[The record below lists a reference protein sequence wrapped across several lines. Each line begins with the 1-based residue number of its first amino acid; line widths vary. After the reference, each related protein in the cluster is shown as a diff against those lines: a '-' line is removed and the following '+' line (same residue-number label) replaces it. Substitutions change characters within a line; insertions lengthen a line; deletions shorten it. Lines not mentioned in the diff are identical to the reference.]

1 MVLWQITGGED
12 LLADQGLDVDENGQ
26 VPLLYPAGTMLR
38 VGAGTVQNFRTDG
51 GKRLLELTSF
61 RERFNL

>member
-1 MVLWQITGGED
+1 VVLWQITGGED
-12 LLADQGLDVDENGQ
+12 LLAGQGFDVDENGQ
-26 VPLLYPAGTMLR
+26 VPLLYTAGTMLR

-61 RERFNL
+61 RGRLNL